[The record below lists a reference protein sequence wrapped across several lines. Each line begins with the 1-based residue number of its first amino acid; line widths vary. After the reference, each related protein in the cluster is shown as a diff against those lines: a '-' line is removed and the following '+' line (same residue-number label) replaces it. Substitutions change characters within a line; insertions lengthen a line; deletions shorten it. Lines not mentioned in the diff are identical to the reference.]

1 MARNQPEDF
10 GFGVLF
16 SKLRDVV
23 VVLDVRSGHVVLW
36 NPAAEI
42 LFGYTADEAVGM
54 PFERLVPP
62 ERREQQRQNREH
74 YLATGH
80 APALEADTL
89 VEGVALRKDGERVIV
104 EVRLTALDP
113 RPGDESRY
121 VLAVI
126 RDVTERVRRAEE
138 RDQLLATTQTYA
150 AQLEVLARLRA
161 DFGAMVAHELG
172 GSLVTIRNL
181 AAFLTSETVPLDQQ
195 HHMARL
201 ITQEAESLLRLA
213 DDVATAATAERE
225 DFAVDRA
232 PVPVAALIDHA
243 IASAHAQTN
252 AHPVA
257 VETDLEATVFADPAR
272 IGQVLRNLVENAAKH
287 TPRGTPITVRARQA
301 DQRVRIE
308 VADQGPGIDPDELEQ
323 IFEKFARTRATTV
336 RGAPGAGLGLY
347 LARRIVRAH
356 GSELTVHSAAGAGAV
371 FGFDLELAS

>member
-1 MARNQPEDF
+1 MARNQPDDL
-10 GFGVLF
+10 GLGVLF
-16 SKLRDVV
+16 WKLRDVV
-23 VVLDVRSGHVVLW
+23 VVLEVRSGHVVLW

-80 APALEADTL
+80 APALETDTL

-181 AAFLTSETVPLDQQ
+181 ADLLTSETVPPDQQ
-195 HHMARL
+195 NHMARL
-201 ITQEAESLLRLA
+201 IKQEPESLLRLA
-213 DDVATAATAERE
+213 DDVGTAATAARE

-243 IASAHAQTN
+243 VASAHAQTN

-257 VETDLEATVFADPAR
+257 VETDLAATVFADPAR
-272 IGQVLRNLVENAAKH
+272 IGQVLRNLVENAAKY
-287 TPRGTPITVRARQA
+287 TPHGTPITVRA
-301 DQRVRIE
+301 QRPIYRI
-308 VADQGPGIDPDELEQ
+308 
-323 IFEKFARTRATTV
+323 
-336 RGAPGAGLGLY
+336 
-347 LARRIVRAH
+347 RR
-356 GSELTVHSAAGAGAV
+356 
-371 FGFDLELAS
+371 

>member
-1 MARNQPEDF
+1 MTRNQPEEL

-16 SKLRDVV
+16 WKLRDVV
-23 VVLDVRSGHVVLW
+23 VVLDVASGRIVLW
-36 NPAAEI
+36 NPAAEK

-62 ERREQQRQNREH
+62 ERIEQQRQNRAH

-80 APALEADTL
+80 SPALDADKVT
-89 VEGVALRKDGERVIV
+89 EGVALRKDGERVIV
-104 EVRLTALDP
+104 EVRFTALDP
-113 RPGDESRY
+113 RPGDEGRY

-126 RDVTERVRRAEE
+126 RDATERVQRAEE
-138 RDQLLATTQTYA
+138 RDQLLATTQAYA

-181 AAFLTSETVPLDQQ
+181 ADLLTSETVPPDQQ
-195 HHMARL
+195 DHMAKL
-201 ITQEAESLLRLA
+201 IKQEAESLLRLT
-213 DDVATAATAERE
+213 DDVAVAATAERE

-232 PVPVAALIDHA
+232 PVPVTALIDHA

-257 VETDLEATVFADPAR
+257 VETDMDATVVADPAR

-287 TPRGTPITVRARQA
+287 TPRGTPITVRARQQ
-301 DQRVRIE
+301 DHWVRIE
-308 VADQGPGIDPDELEQ
+308 VADQGPGIDQDDLEQ
-323 IFEKFARTRATTV
+323 IFEKFARSRATTV

-356 GSELTVHSAAGAGAV
+356 GSELTVHSSAGAGAV

>member
-1 MARNQPEDF
+1 MTRNQPEEL

-16 SKLRDVV
+16 WKLRDVV
-23 VVLDVRSGHVVLW
+23 VVLDVASGRIVLW
-36 NPAAEI
+36 NPAAEK

-62 ERREQQRQNREH
+62 ERIEQQRQNRAH

-80 APALEADTL
+80 SPALDADKVT
-89 VEGVALRKDGERVIV
+89 EGVALRKDGERVIV
-104 EVRLTALDP
+104 EVRFTALDP
-113 RPGDESRY
+113 RPGDEGRY

-126 RDVTERVRRAEE
+126 RDATERVQRAEE
-138 RDQLLATTQTYA
+138 RDQLLATTQAYA

-181 AAFLTSETVPLDQQ
+181 ADLLTSETVPPDQQ
-195 HHMARL
+195 DHMAKL
-201 ITQEAESLLRLA
+201 IKQEAESLLRLA
-213 DDVATAATAERE
+213 DDVAVAATAERE

-257 VETDLEATVFADPAR
+257 VETDMDATVVADPAR

-287 TPRGTPITVRARQA
+287 TPRGTPITVRARQQ
-301 DQRVRIE
+301 DHWVRIE
-308 VADQGPGIDPDELEQ
+308 VADQGPGIDQDDLEQ
-323 IFEKFARTRATTV
+323 IFEKFARSRTTTV

-356 GSELTVHSAAGAGAV
+356 GSELTVHSSAGAGAV